1 MRAELVKT
9 EKGSDTMTNKMTYV
23 DALRTVLSLVDAEK
37 MYPNPVWAE
46 GMEVTPKEFSGAD
59 LLEKLEA
66 CKASYEKR
74 NASKSKGERK
84 PTKKQ
89 IENEGIKARIV
100 ELLTGHEPM
109 QAKEVAAELELSSS
123 QQASALLRQLV
134 EAGTVEKVVEKRVSR
149 FQVKGE

>member
-1 MRAELVKT
+1 MTKITYTVALDVAINAVADEAVK
-9 EKGSDTMTNKMTYV
+9 
-23 DALRTVLSLVDAEK
+23 
-37 MYPNPVWAE
+37 
-46 GMEVTPKEFSGAD
+46 
-59 LLEKLEA
+59 EKLEA
-66 CKASYEKR
+66 LKASIAKR
-74 NASKSKGERK
+74 NGGERK

-100 ELLTGHEPM
+100 ELLTDHEPM

-149 FQVKGE
+149 FQMKGE

>member
-1 MRAELVKT
+1 
-9 EKGSDTMTNKMTYV
+9 MTNTNTTNKITYV
-23 DALRTVLSLVDAEK
+23 SAINLAIRALNGEK
-37 MYPNPVWAE
+37 IENRV
-46 GMEVTPKEFSGAD
+46 EVAD
-59 LLEKLEA
+59 KLLALGTQL
-66 CKASYEKR
+66 EKR
-74 NASKSKGERK
+74 NATKSGK

>member
-9 EKGSDTMTNKMTYV
+9 EKVSDTMTNKMTYV
-23 DALRTVLSLVDAEK
+23 KALEMAIASL
-37 MYPNPVWAE
+37 P
-46 GMEVTPKEFSGAD
+46 AD
-59 LLEKLEA
+59 FNEEAMEKLIA
-66 CKASYEKR
+66 CKTSYEKR

-100 ELLTGHEPM
+100 ELLTDHEPM

>member
-1 MRAELVKT
+1 
-9 EKGSDTMTNKMTYV
+9 MTNKMTYV
-23 DALRTVLSLVDAEK
+23 MALNMALASLPEDFNAE
-37 MYPNPVWAE
+37 AR
-46 GMEVTPKEFSGAD
+46 
-59 LLEKLEA
+59 EKLVA

-74 NASKSKGERK
+74 SASKSKGERK

-89 IENEGIKARIV
+89 IENEGIKSRIV

-149 FQVKGE
+149 FVVKGE

>member
-23 DALRTVLSLVDAEK
+23 KALEMAISAL
-37 MYPNPVWAE
+37 PE
-46 GMEVTPKEFSGAD
+46 GFDEEAM
-59 LLEKLEA
+59 EKLIA

-100 ELLTGHEPM
+100 ELLTDHEPM

-134 EAGTVEKVVEKRVSR
+134 EAGTVEKIVEKRVSR
-149 FQVKGE
+149 FQVKVE